1 MIPPPRRLF
10 LDSGV
15 LVDGCFSQ
23 WSASKAVLI
32 LAAQTAHFVI
42 VLADVVD
49 NEVRAA
55 LVRKGASLPPEG
67 ARRLLDAYQIWCT
80 RIYLERWPA
89 PTADAIARYRSS
101 ILPAMRHI
109 NDLAPAIGAIEAAP
123 DWVLSTNDA
132 HWGAALAG
140 RTGLRIA
147 HPGAFLDYL
156 SAVRP

>member
-1 MIPPPRRLF
+1 MF
-10 LDSGV
+10 LDSGI
-15 LVDGCFSQ
+15 LIDGCFSQ

-32 LAAQTAHFVI
+32 LAAQTAHYTI

-49 NEVRAA
+49 SEVRAA

-67 ARRLLDAYQIWCT
+67 AQKLLAAYQTWCT
-80 RIYLERWPA
+80 RVSLERWSP
-89 PTADAIARYRSS
+89 PSTEAIARHKSA
-101 ILPAMRHI
+101 ILPAMRHV
-109 NDLAPAIGAIEAAP
+109 NDLAPAISAIESAP

-140 RTGLRIA
+140 RTGLRVA
-147 HPGAFLDYL
+147 HPSAFLECL